1 MKRSVVQLSE
11 SKSSSDVLFVGVFEK
26 EDLLPTLKKKDSQLE
41 KILSSAIKMK
51 RFDGSLAQ
59 TVSSY
64 SQTLTSAA
72 EIVFIGLGPKK
83 KYNTNSL
90 KKVISQALRMAA
102 KMSSAKAGLLLSS
115 FTGNA
120 VNLDEVALV
129 ATSFSILTV
138 YDFDKYKT
146 LKSASGKGKTQKINE
161 LNLIIDSKKDDK
173 AIKSIV
179 KRAEVIANATVF
191 ARELVNEPA
200 NVLNASELTKRAR
213 KMAAES
219 GLAIKVYGQKEL
231 EKMKMGGIL
240 AVNQGSTN
248 PPALI
253 QMEYGKNYKSK
264 GTLCLVG
271 KGVTFD
277 TGGLSIKPA
286 KGMEKMKYDMAG
298 SAAVTG
304 AMKAIADLKLPIHV
318 VSLTPAVENNVSNE
332 PIRPGDI
339 IKMYNGKTVEVLN
352 TDAEGR
358 LILADAL
365 AFAKTFNP
373 KAIIDLATLTG
384 MCLYTF
390 GGECCAIM
398 GNDEKL
404 IAKVK
409 KASEVSGERCWELPM
424 WSEYS
429 QEIKGTQSDLKNIG
443 GMYAGTIT
451 AAKFLEEFV
460 PEGYAWVHMDIAGIA
475 WAESAKVDAPV
486 GATGAGVRLLTELAA
501 EWSKK

>member
-1 MKRSVVQLSE
+1 MKRSVVTLSE
-11 SKSSSDVLFVGVFEK
+11 SKSLNDILFVGVFEK
-26 EDLLPTLKKKDSQLE
+26 EGLIASLKKKDGQLE
-41 KILSSAIKMK
+41 KVLSSAIKMK
-51 RFDGSLAQ
+51 RFDGHSGQ

-64 SQTLTSAA
+64 SEAFTLAT
-72 EIVFIGLGPKK
+72 EVVFVGLGTKK
-83 KYNTNSL
+83 KYNSSGL
-90 KKVISQALRMAA
+90 KKAIAQSLRHASRTA
-102 KMSSAKAGLLLSS
+102 SAKVSLSLDS
-115 FTGNA
+115 FVGNT
-120 VNLDEVALV
+120 VDLKEVALV
-129 ATSFSILTV
+129 SASFSILTI

-146 LKSASGKGKTQKINE
+146 AKATPEKENPKKISF
-161 LNLIIDSKKDDK
+161 LDLMIDSKKDEKEIK
-173 AIKSIV
+173 AIV
-179 KRAEVIANATVF
+179 RRAEIIANATIF

-200 NVLNASELTKRAR
+200 NVLNAAELAKRAR
-213 KMAAES
+213 KMASES
-219 GLAIKVYGQKEL
+219 GLTIKVYGQKEL

-240 AVNQGSTN
+240 AVNQGSNN

-253 QMEYGKNYKSK
+253 QMEYGKSYKSK

-304 AMKAIADLKLPIHV
+304 AMKAIADLKLPVHV

-424 WSEYS
+424 WPEYG

-443 GMYAGTIT
+443 GMYSGTIT

-486 GATGAGVRLLTELAA
+486 GATGACVRLLTELAT